1 MVRVRSQGSPDA
13 YMQILATHNIEY
25 SQCGILDNSGNAEY

>member
-1 MVRVRSQGSPDA
+1 MLRVLLQGSPDA
-13 YMQILATHNIEY
+13 YMQILATPNIEY